1 MTSPNSTEVAQYFN
15 NIVSEFLASISTIDA
30 KVLASAESCFQSISY
45 TYRKG
50 LRRLGRKVD
59 WRDNCY
65 RGVYV
70 HRFFALHSYL
80 VYQSLHSALADKKYL
95 TEAWNNEPCFRVCC
109 IGGGPGSD
117 ALGLTKFLRDTGL
130 VPTNRLECT
139 ILDYYQQWEDTW
151 KKITE
156 SNANVEFPPMTYF
169 SRDMTRGSADLSIL
183 DKIRSADIV
192 SFVKFF
198 STVAAA
204 ILADATRGNLLREV
218 FRELKPGA
226 LVFYIDN
233 IFGDEHGEFKKIAYS
248 GGVTDVLFEK
258 IFFPISLPVTERSVS
273 SKSFDAAI
281 QVAPLLSCSVTVM
294 LLRKPPMDNGQ
305 NIPSEA
311 EPIHTE
317 AENALEAELIHTE
330 ADNAAEP
337 IHIETDNALEAEP
350 IHTEAD
356 EALLEAEPI
365 HTEADNALEAE
376 PIHTE
381 ADEALL
387 EAEPIHTEADN
398 ALEAEPIH
406 TEADEALLEDEPIH
420 TEADNALEA
429 EPIHTEADNALEA
442 EPIHTEADNALEA
455 EPIHTEADNALEAE
469 PIHNEAD
476 EALLEAEPIHTEADN
491 ALEAEPIHIETDN
504 ALEAEPIHTEAD
516 EALLEAEPIH
526 TEADDALPEAESIL
540 SMTTA
545 PIVAPGDIKSDVQ
558 PQDTDQVSMPLK
570 LRSKVNP
577 SGRFTPY

>member
-1 MTSPNSTEVAQYFN
+1 MTSPNSQSTEAAQYFN
-15 NIVSEFLASISTIDA
+15 NIVSRFLASIPTIDA
-30 KVLASAESCFQSISY
+30 NVLASCFQNISQ

-50 LRRLGRKVD
+50 LHRLGIKLD

-80 VYQSLHSALADKKYL
+80 VYQSLHSALADKTYL

-117 ALGLTKFLRDTGL
+117 ALGLTKFLRDNRL

-139 ILDYYQQWEDTW
+139 IFDRYREWEDTW
-151 KKITE
+151 KKMTK
-156 SNANVEFPPMTYF
+156 SNANIEFPPMTYI
-169 SRDMTRGSADLSIL
+169 SRDMTGCTADLSIL
-183 DKIRSADIV
+183 DKIRSADFV

-198 STVAAA
+198 STVSAA
-204 ILADATRGNLLREV
+204 IGADATRGNLLREV

-226 LVFYIDN
+226 LVFYTDN
-233 IFGDEHGEFKKIAYS
+233 IFGDRHGEFKRIAYS

-258 IFFPISLPVTERSVS
+258 IHFPISLPVTERSVS

-294 LLRKPPMDNGQ
+294 LLRKPHMDNGQ
-305 NIPSEA
+305 NISSEA

-337 IHIETDNALEAEP
+337 IHI
-350 IHTEAD
+350 
-356 EALLEAEPI
+356 
-365 HTEADNALEAE
+365 EADNALEAE

-406 TEADEALLEDEPIH
+406 TEADEALIEAEPIHTEGDNALEAEPIH
-420 TEADNALEA
+420 TEADNALEAEPIHTDAGEALLEA

-455 EPIHTEADNALEAE
+455 EPIHTDAG
-469 PIHNEAD
+469 
-476 EALLEAEPIHTEADN
+476 EALLEAEHIHTEADP
-491 ALEAEPIHIETDN
+491 EAEHIHTEADP
-504 ALEAEPIHTEAD
+504 EAEHIHTEAD

-526 TEADDALPEAESIL
+526 TEADDALEAEPIHTEADEALPEVESIL

-558 PQDTDQVSMPLK
+558 PQDTDQVSVSLK
-570 LRSKVNP
+570 LGSKVNP
-577 SGRFTPY
+577 SRRFTPY